1 LDKAK
6 ALDKMATAISKLRKD
21 FMKERKD
28 MIDIMKTV
36 KSERSKTSAV
46 VRTVVVVQ
54 EHKKMEIDQEKLERS
69 IKKACIPVEKKTIVF
84 IDKPP
89 AAPPVAETT
98 PPPALVLCA
107 AKNLNGTPCKCRAK
121 IGKFCAKHAP

>member
-1 LDKAK
+1 
-6 ALDKMATAISKLRKD
+6 MATAISKLRKE

-36 KSERSKTSAV
+36 KSERSKPSV
-46 VRTVVVVQ
+46 MRTVVVP
-54 EHKKMEIDQEKLERS
+54 EHKKMEIDQEKLERT
-69 IKKACIPVEKKTIVF
+69 IQKACIPIEKKSIVF

-89 AAPPVAETT
+89 VPHVVAAA